1 MKIHYTTKKI
11 TKIHLPKLNYLFDL
25 SPQIEENK
33 KHKTILL
40 NTTLF
45 DHNTHIIK
53 YITYDYI
60 I

>member
-1 MKIHYTTKKI
+1 M